1 MWSLGRSQSMTVFI
15 RQITRGS
22 KPIPQ
27 RTKGNKITT
36 DFPGFME
43 KNDFSEDTDSFSR
56 YPS

>member
-1 MWSLGRSQSMTVFI
+1 MTVFI

-56 YPS
+56 YPHKGFFLRGI

>member
-1 MWSLGRSQSMTVFI
+1 MTVFI

-43 KNDFSEDTDSFSR
+43 KNDFSEDTDSFGR
-56 YPS
+56 YPLLGFFLRGI

>member
-1 MWSLGRSQSMTVFI
+1 MWSLGQSQSITAFI

-27 RTKGNKITT
+27 RTKVTKITT

-56 YPS
+56 Y